1 MRDSVSRW
9 CIAKKAKKYF
19 AVNLNIFE
27 FFTVWKILES

>member
-9 CIAKKAKKYF
+9 CIAQKAKKYF